1 MPATFQDLSEM
12 AEAYGVSLP
21 DDILKER
28 PLLVD
33 ERSHLPRDLADPTFL
48 ERNAAFYRAVEAVR
62 PGYIVGRYLNPHR
75 RGEPVDLVD
84 RSDRFV
90 SLAFPTRGMKGVS
103 FSFPN
108 MLSWEHSIFAND
120 PKKEQCA
127 GTAWYRKNILGQR
140 IFIVE
145 PLATDGRNARFNP
158 LTEVRVG
165 TVYEVTDAQAIADAI
180 CDPDGSGYDGESGTW
195 RKRART
201 LMTAVILHVLYS
213 DEPEKS
219 LRTVD
224 LYFSDPLTLVGEK
237 YQIMKKTI
245 HDKLGVMGWTINGRP
260 TQVHP
265 VVAMTI
271 HEQAERPEGEGGSV
285 KSEMQSF
292 TEQYRNP
299 VLGDNTAFSDF
310 SMADLTDGP
319 VPSTV
324 YFVVTPDTMRI
335 CYSYMRL
342 FLTLL
347 VNRNIGPL
355 NFEINGQVVRP
366 HRWGLGLLLDEYVS
380 TMGKLTTFTNSLS
393 FIAGYNIRP
402 AIILQGHGQLVS
414 AYGNEADNI
423 DGNMHTLIFGA
434 TNDNASQ
441 EFFSKMMGEM
451 TYAEMQRTPMGKQL
465 HKAGA
470 KLLSPSQIRRIPQ
483 DEEVLLRAGEFPI
496 PAKKLAYY
504 REDSAFATRV
514 RRTDFASDRI
524 PPEEQITA
532 RQRERLHKEY
542 LEMVVR
548 NSGITLNGPQ
558 APPPSA
564 NEAAQKELLAN
575 RSSTQELPSA
585 DLVAEELYGVP
596 QEQSGESTVTP
607 KNTAVAPAKA
617 AAEPTR
623 DAAPHPAAGGVR
635 VMHNSLE
642 FAKELHDIEQSH
654 RVKDVEDEDAA

>member
-1 MPATFQDLSEM
+1 M
-12 AEAYGVSLP
+12 ADAYGVSLP
-21 DDILKER
+21 DEILKER
-28 PLLVD
+28 PVVVD
-33 ERSHLPRDLADPTFL
+33 ERSHLPRDIADPDFL
-48 ERNAAFYRAVEAVR
+48 ERNAAFYKAVEAVR
-62 PGYIVGRYLNPHR
+62 PGYITGRYLNPYR
-75 RGEPVDLVD
+75 RGEPVELVD
-84 RSDRFV
+84 RSDRFL
-90 SLAFPTRGMKGVS
+90 SLAFPTRGKKGIS
-103 FSFPN
+103 FCFPN
-108 MLSWEHSIFAND
+108 ALSWEHSLFLND
-120 PKKEQCA
+120 PKKELCA
-127 GTAWYRKNILGQR
+127 GTAWYRKHILGQR

-158 LTEVRVG
+158 LSEVRVG
-165 TVYEVTDAQAIADAI
+165 TLYEVTDAQAIADAI
-180 CDPDGSGYDGESGTW
+180 CDPDGSGYDSESGTW

-224 LYFSDPLTLVGEK
+224 GYFSDPLTLVGEK

-265 VVAMTI
+265 VVAMAI
-271 HEQAERPEGEGGSV
+271 QDQIDRPDGEAGSV

-292 TEQYRNP
+292 TEQYRNS
-299 VLGDNTAFSDF
+299 VLGDNTACSDF

-342 FLTLL
+342 FLTLM
-347 VNRNIGPL
+347 VNRNVGPL
-355 NFEINGQVVRP
+355 NFEMSGQVIRP

-380 TMGKLTTFTNSLS
+380 TMGKLTTFTQSLS

-402 AIILQGHGQLVS
+402 ALILQGHGQLVS
-414 AYGNEADNI
+414 AYGNESDNI
-423 DGNMHTLIFGA
+423 DANMHTLIFGA
-434 TNDNASQ
+434 TNDAASQ

-451 TYAEMQRTPMGKQL
+451 TYAEMQRTPMGRQV

-470 KLLSPSQIRRIPQ
+470 KLLSPSQIRRIPEN
-483 DEEVLLRAGEFPI
+483 EEVLLRAGEFPI
-496 PAKKLAYY
+496 PAQKLAYY
-504 REDSAFATRV
+504 REDSAFSARV

-524 PPEEQITA
+524 PPDKQITA
-532 RQRERLHKEY
+532 LQRERLHKEY

-548 NSGITLNGPQ
+548 NSGITVNGPKV
-558 APPPSA
+558 PPPSA

-575 RSSTQELPSA
+575 RNTSQELPSA
-585 DLVAEELYGVP
+585 DLVAEELYGKP
-596 QEQSGESTVTP
+596 QEQSEKPAAAASA
-607 KNTAVAPAKA
+607 TAVA
-617 AAEPTR
+617 AAE
-623 DAAPHPAAGGVR
+623 APSELAKEAPARPAAGGVR

-654 RVKDVEDEDAA
+654 RVKDLDDEDAA